1 MLKIMLVI
9 SIVWSTMISIDWN
22 GMYCNI
28 IGNSND
34 AIFNPCVFVF
44 IIIACLHR
52 RLLIIMWAG
61 SETFYHY
68 GRHWYLL
75 NAITILLQFKLGIS
89 SHLPHLICCNISHT
103 QNAFQISFEKH
114 TPYIS
119 FLFLIIQYF
128 IAATAAS
135 ITVASLLFCALEKCM
150 QGFIFIASE
159 FSNHY
164 INLFYVRKLYN
175 I

>member
-1 MLKIMLVI
+1 
-9 SIVWSTMISIDWN
+9 
-22 GMYCNI
+22 MYSSLLHVCINVANYNMKQ
-28 IGNSND
+28 GQEY
-34 AIFNPCVFVF
+34 F
-44 IIIACLHR
+44 IITAGIDIYLM
-52 RLLIIMWAG
+52 LLQ
-61 SETFYHY
+61 
-68 GRHWYLL
+68 L
-75 NAITILLQFKLGIS
+75 LLQFKLGIS
-89 SHLPHLICCNISHT
+89 SHLPLLICCSISHT

-159 FSNHY
+159 FSNY
-164 INLFYVRKLYN
+164 YVN
-175 I
+175 SVTF